1 MAVIA
6 TFYDHV
12 RDISRQ
18 ERISMMEALGAAREL
33 GVQALEISGNNLL
46 GREDEVGQE
55 LAYYDL
61 GISSIPAYFDFGK
74 NGDVKGQATPFLEAA
89 QYLGAPRLLVIP
101 GFVEEGA
108 SPQERE
114 EQTQRMV
121 EGVCRL
127 GDLALDYGVSLAM
140 EEYDSPRA
148 PFARTGEVQRF
159 LEACPALECA
169 FDSGNFRYAGGV
181 LGRGLRGP
189 GGPDR
194 PRPPKGQGLLSPG
207 RGGAQAGPGRDAPVP
222 RPGGRRGPWAG
233 KTSGPAAVRRLRRD
247 LHRRALRGPPGAGV
261 PLPVSKMAP
270 GQAGAM
276 TRFYVK
282 KETCHMTKRERVLAA
297 LAGKPLDRIPAGF
310 SLHFPRE
317 KNAGEAG
324 GPGPPGVLPGD
335 GHGHC
340 EDHERE
346 PGAQTGGHPLPGGLG
361 LHRPHLPGGALYP
374 AAAGLYEGD
383 PRPLGGGT
391 PTPWGPST
399 GSPPPP
405 STPSRRTT
413 ATTRCAPC
421 SPSTCGRTAPRCWT
435 P

>member
-148 PFARTGEVQRF
+148 PFARTEEVRRF

-169 FDSGNFRYAGGV
+169 FDSGNFRYAGESWEEAYEALRDRIGHV
-181 LGRGLRGP
+181 HLKDRAFSPLGGEE
-189 GGPDR
+189 
-194 PRPPKGQGLLSPG
+194 PKLALDGTPLYP
-207 RGGAQAGPGRDAPVP
+207 APV
-222 RPGGRRGPWAG
+222 GG
-233 KTSGPAAVRRLRRD
+233 
-247 LHRRALRGPPGAGV
+247 
-261 PLPVSKMAP
+261 
-270 GQAGAM
+270 
-276 TRFYVK
+276 
-282 KETCHMTKRERVLAA
+282 
-297 LAGKPLDRIPAGF
+297 
-310 SLHFPRE
+310 
-317 KNAGEAG
+317 
-324 GPGPPGVLPGD
+324 
-335 GHGHC
+335 
-340 EDHERE
+340 
-346 PGAQTGGHPLPGGLG
+346 GGLG
-361 LHRPHLPGGALYP
+361 LEKLVDRLRSDGY
-374 AAAGLYEGD
+374 D
-383 PRPLGGGT
+383 GT
-391 PTPWGPST
+391 YTVEHYG
-399 GSPPPP
+399 
-405 STPSRRTT
+405 
-413 ATTRCAPC
+413 
-421 SPSTCGRTAPRCWT
+421 APRALEYLSQSVKWLRDRLGL
-435 P
+435 